1 MRYMDA
7 NKIIW
12 QYVYMCA
19 ALRSGHQEESHGTH
33 AVIGWECAYL
43 GGTTTRFLHNIS
55 PLHFVYGRP
64 GSVAANLP
72 MRSM

>member
-7 NKIIW
+7 NKIIG

-33 AVIGWECAYL
+33 AVIGWECPTWEAPLPDSCMISADYTL
-43 GGTTTRFLHNIS
+43 CMGGQ
-55 PLHFVYGRP
+55 VW
-64 GSVAANLP
+64 
-72 MRSM
+72 